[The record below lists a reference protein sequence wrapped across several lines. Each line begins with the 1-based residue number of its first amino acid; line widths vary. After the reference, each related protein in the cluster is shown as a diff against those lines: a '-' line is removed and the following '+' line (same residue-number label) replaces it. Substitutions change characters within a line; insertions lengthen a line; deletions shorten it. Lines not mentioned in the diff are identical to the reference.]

1 MTQPLDQPRGPIAA
15 VIAWCAGNPLP
26 TIAAVLV
33 LALAG
38 WQALRHVPLDAI
50 PDLGD
55 TQVIVFSDWAGRS
68 PDLVEDQV
76 TYPITSALISAPK
89 VKAVRGQSFQGL
101 SFVSVIFA
109 DGTDV
114 YWARARVL
122 EYLSGVQGR
131 MPAGVTPTLGPDATG
146 VGWVFEYALV
156 DRSGRNDLAA
166 LRSLQDFHLR
176 YWLGSVEGVAE
187 VASVGGAIR
196 QYQVNVDPVK
206 LQGYRLGIAEVAD
219 AVRKANND
227 VGGRMIEIAGHEH
240 AIRGRGYV
248 RSTADLGRVPVKTG
262 ANGVAVL
269 VQDVATVEIGR
280 DWNRGVAELDG
291 EGETVGGI
299 VVMRVG
305 ENALTVIE
313 RVKARL
319 EEARRSLP
327 EGVELVVTYDRS
339 DLIKAA
345 IGTLTRTLVEELV
358 VVSLVVALF
367 MLHLRSALIPIIAL
381 PIAVLLAFIPMVGQ
395 HLTANLMSLGGIA
408 VAIGAMVDA
417 AIILVDNVHR
427 RLASAGAGATV
438 GATTG
443 GERRAAIVAA
453 MQEVGPSVFFALL
466 VITVSFLPVFT
477 LQETEGRLFRPLAF
491 TKTYAMGAAALL
503 AVTLIPALMVLL
515 IRGRMRDES
524 HNPLSRWLSAAYA
537 PVVRWVVRRPL
548 TVIAGAVLMVGATVP
563 VALGLQGEFMPPLNE
578 GTILYMPTSP
588 PGISVTEATDVLQ
601 RMDAEIKAFP
611 EVERVFGKMG
621 SADSATDPAPLNMA
635 ETVVTLKP
643 RSAWRPGMTF
653 EKLVRE
659 LDAKLVYPGMP
670 NIWWMPIQTRT
681 DMLATGLRAPLGIKL
696 FGPALAD
703 IERAGVAI
711 ERALAEDPRTAPYT
725 RSAFADRLT
734 GGFYLDIT
742 PRREEAARYG
752 LAIADLNTLIETAI
766 GGERLGTT
774 IEGRE
779 RYGISLRFARE
790 FRESP
795 EAIARIPVTTPAGG
809 TVPLAQVADIRSSTG
824 PMMVATEG
832 GQLVGLVLIASDGIG
847 LADYVAAAGPVIAQ
861 HVALPAGVR
870 MQWAG
875 QYQHW
880 QSAAERL
887 LVVVPITLAL
897 VALLLWLG
905 TRSWTETGIILL
917 ALPFSLIGAVWLMWF
932 LEYKLSVAAWVG
944 MIALAGLDA
953 ETAIVML
960 LYLTIAHGQ
969 RLKEGRLRTAADLE
983 EAIVEGS
990 ARRIRPKVMTALCLL
1005 IGLLP
1010 VMWSDGTG
1018 ADVTKR
1024 IAAPMV
1030 GGIVTSFLLELLVYP
1045 AIFARWKRGTV
1056 TGPGR

>member
-1 MTQPLDQPRGPIAA
+1 MTSHDQPRGPLAA
-15 VIAWCAGNPLP
+15 IISWCATNPFP

-38 WQALRHVPLDAI
+38 WQSLKHVPLDAI

-55 TQVIVFSDWAGRS
+55 TQVIIFSEWAGRS
-68 PDLVEDQV
+68 PDLIEDQI
-76 TYPITSALISAPK
+76 TYPITSALISGPK

-131 MPAGVTPTLGPDATG
+131 LPSGVTPTLGPDATG
-146 VGWVFEYALV
+146 VGWVFQYALV
-156 DRSGRNDLAA
+156 DRSGKHDLAE

-187 VASVGGAIR
+187 VATVGGAIK
-196 QYQVNVDPVK
+196 QYQINVDPVK
-206 LQGYRLGIAEVAD
+206 LQGYHVGISEVAD

-248 RSTADLGRVPVKTG
+248 RTPADLERVPVKTG

-269 VQDVATVEIGR
+269 VKDVATVEIGR

-291 EGETVGGI
+291 DGETVGGI
-299 VVMRVG
+299 VIMRVG

-319 EEARRSLP
+319 EEAKRSLP

-345 IGTLTRTLVEELV
+345 IGTLTRTLIEELV

-381 PIAVLLAFIPMVGQ
+381 PIAVLISFIPMVGQ

-427 RLASAGAGATV
+427 RLASDDKV
-438 GATTG
+438 D
-443 GERRAAIVAA
+443 RKAAIIAA

-515 IRGRMRDES
+515 IRGKMRDES

-537 PVVRWVVRRPL
+537 PVVRTVVRWPR
-548 TVIAGAVLMVGATVP
+548 TVIVTAVLMVGATVP
-563 VALGLQGEFMPPLNE
+563 IALKLQGEFMPPLNE

-588 PGISVTEATDVLQ
+588 PGISVTEATDLLQ

-621 SADSATDPAPLNMA
+621 SADTATDPAPLNMA

-643 RSAWRPGMTF
+643 RDQWRPGMTF

-659 LDAKLVYPGMP
+659 MDAKLVYPGMP

-696 FGPALAD
+696 FGPTLAD
-703 IERAGVAI
+703 IERAGIAI
-711 ERALAEDPRTAPYT
+711 ERALSEDPRTAPYT

-742 PRREEAARYG
+742 ARREDAARYG
-752 LAIADLNTLIETAI
+752 LAIADVNMLIESAI

-774 IEGRE
+774 VEGRE

-795 EAIARIPVTTPAGG
+795 EAIARIPVTTPGGG
-809 TVPLAQVADIRSSTG
+809 TVPLAQIADIRSSTG
-824 PMMVATEG
+824 PMMISTEG

-847 LADYVAAAGPVIAQ
+847 LSDYVAAARPVIAER
-861 HVALPAGVR
+861 VTLPPAVR

-880 QSAAERL
+880 QSASERL
-887 LVVVPITLAL
+887 ALVIPITLAL

-917 ALPFSLIGAVWLMWF
+917 ALPFSLIGAVWLMW
-932 LEYKLSVAAWVG
+932 LLDYKLSVAAYVG

-960 LYLTIAHGQ
+960 LYLTIAHRQ
-969 RLKEGRLRTAADLE
+969 HLADGRLRTAADLE

-1045 AIFARWKRGTV
+1045 AVFALWKRRTV
-1056 TGPGR
+1056 TG